1 MYLLDNLPPYE
12 NNNDEDVEVKNKD
25 ISKNIKIKSEI
36 LQIIYAI
43 SFFFVICFEIYNTI
57 SFLNVQIEYNN
68 MVIYN
73 NIFND
78 NQNVKMNIEFKK
90 VSYNTILFLLIF
102 DMILNML
109 YYMFTNIII
118 HKNITGARYY
128 VFSSIMCVIII
139 LVILSIVHTNIINK
153 INEYMTSIIMIDSA
167 NYYILIK
174 HIRISSFMYIFSYCI
189 NIISVVLLI

>member
-1 MYLLDNLPPYE
+1 MYLLDKLPPYE
-12 NNNDEDVEVKNKD
+12 IDDEIKNINKD
-25 ISKNIKIKSEI
+25 IKQKKSDT

-43 SFFFVICFEIYNTI
+43 SFFFVICFAIYNTI

-68 MVIYN
+68 MIKY
-73 NIFND
+73 ND
-78 NQNVKMNIEFKK
+78 NYKK
-90 VSYNTILFLLIF
+90 ISYNTILFLLIF